1 MKNIVVYGIGNL
13 GFSIARELK
22 FMEGKNNFHIV
33 AFMDKNKCD
42 EQSEFV
48 VLQPDELKNL
58 VFDNIL
64 ITSEKWFENISGELQ
79 EKYEI
84 NKEKIIHLS
93 ELVCEKKYFCNLCN
107 SKIPFMLDSGIKS
120 PVFSKRKIVGG
131 GFRKNCICPICG
143 GNDRTRW
150 VNYVIENKLDLL
162 HNKITILHFA
172 PERQI
177 ERKIRNKKNITY
189 ITADIEEGRAD
200 RVEDITHINFPDKYF
215 DYIICNHVLEHIKD
229 EKRAFN
235 ELRRCIKE
243 NGKII
248 FSVPICWE
256 IDTYENDSV
265 VTDEDRL
272 IEYGQT
278 DHVRLYGRD
287 LKSRLEQYGFKVE
300 YYRTNMCLDKE
311 KIETMKLI
319 PEDTIWLL
327 SL

>member
-1 MKNIVVYGIGNL
+1 M
-13 GFSIARELK
+13 
-22 FMEGKNNFHIV
+22 
-33 AFMDKNKCD
+33 
-42 EQSEFV
+42 
-48 VLQPDELKNL
+48 
-58 VFDNIL
+58 
-64 ITSEKWFENISGELQ
+64 
-79 EKYEI
+79 
-84 NKEKIIHLS
+84 
-93 ELVCEKKYFCNLCN
+93 
-107 SKIPFMLDSGIKS
+107 
-120 PVFSKRKIVGG
+120 
-131 GFRKNCICPICG
+131 PICG

-235 ELRRCIKE
+235 ELQRCIKE